1 MLFPVVAAKVVA
13 VCSICEFAG
22 HLLWFHIVVVYTGMV
37 ARMLFPNLF
46 VMKTC
51 KAKANVLVP
60 LKPSAVNSIVNQV
73 IS

>member
-1 MLFPVVAAKVVA
+1 MLFLVVATKGVA
-13 VCSICEFAG
+13 VSAICEFAG

-51 KAKANVLVP
+51 KAKTNVLVP

>member
-1 MLFPVVAAKVVA
+1 VLFLVVAAKVVA
-13 VCSICEFAG
+13 VSAICEFAE
-22 HLLWFHIVVVYTGMV
+22 HLLWSHIVVVYTGMV
-37 ARMLFPNLF
+37 ARILFPNLF